1 MTDDDQIIAD
11 TIGTDA
17 AEPEPDPNGLGS
29 ILSAALAD
37 VDSAGG
43 RDQHLLRSVIGEK
56 IFGLLPQR
64 GSTSKALQ
72 TWLDAS
78 PESKPK
84 ATRMLAVSIARA
96 TGKPELVDRIE
107 REIGD
112 MDPFA
117 TDVPPVKAQDNS
129 RVQKTLP
136 RAATKVAPRDGYLD
150 MLRLATKG
158 DATDYIRARGGS

>member
-1 MTDDDQIIAD
+1 MMTDDD
-11 TIGTDA
+11 TINTQD
-17 AEPEPDPNGLGS
+17 AEPAPDDPNSLHSVLG
-29 ILSAALAD
+29 AALDD

-43 RDQHLLRSVIGEK
+43 REHHLLRSVIGEK
-56 IFGLLPQR
+56 TFDLLPQR
-64 GSTSKALQ
+64 GSTSKTLQ

-84 ATRMLAVSIARA
+84 ATRLLAVAIARA

-117 TDVPPVKAQDNS
+117 TDALKATPVKAQDNS
-129 RVQKTLP
+129 RAQKTFP
-136 RAATKVAPRDGYLD
+136 RASTKVAPRDDYLH
-150 MLRLATKG
+150 MLRLAESPN
-158 DATDYIRARGGS
+158 AEAYIRARGGA